1 METPRLMDYHL
12 HTAVTIDGKMGEIG
26 ACDRALSLGI
36 KEIAFTNHV
45 MLTQPDYT
53 MSPASFLDHWEQIQ
67 SCKQRYPQIN
77 ICLGI
82 EMDYYLNRE
91 KEIEATLESYEKSI
105 GRPFDLVLGSVHEIK
120 GGFFSS
126 KYVAPGFFKDRDL
139 VSLYCDYFELAAKAV
154 NSRLFDIIAHP
165 DLIKKYTYELTPPV
179 PFDNYRLS
187 VEPFIDAL
195 INCGVGLEV
204 NTKGLKL
211 EVKEAYPSIEF
222 LELYLSKAKAF
233 GSEPIITLGSDA
245 HKVDDVGFCIYEAAA
260 NLRKLGVRYL
270 TSFENRNKSAMFL

>member
-222 LELYLSKAKAF
+222 LELYLSKVKTF

-245 HKVDDVGFCIYEAAA
+245 HKVDDVGFGIYEAAA